1 MQEWNNTQIKRNNV
15 PVPKNVDLWWSVFR
29 DVYLADMIVYWE
41 APFCFLVLVMN
52 LLSVRLDL
60 K

>member
-1 MQEWNNTQIKRNNV
+1 M

-29 DVYLADMIVYWE
+29 DVYLTDMIVYWE

>member
-1 MQEWNNTQIKRNNV
+1 M